1 MKALLFCVLLRFW
14 RIHLLPCFLYNEKDG
29 VNSEYAQAACLKGRT
44 AEMNLYGVNLEQL
57 GSGLLKPFLEDNYI
71 CAGYPG
77 LGDLEHTDREEIGN
91 KLLAAGYQ
99 GQALEEAKASLDAFV
114 NAMQDGDYVLIAD
127 EEWVYLGDLGDYF
140 YDDLHDGAE
149 DGTAHRRGVTWL
161 KSIPRDA
168 VNPSVKE
175 LLAAERRVTAY
186 PGVLPAA
193 RIELWLGDD
202 SAGSG
207 TVAATSAVQVDEATV
222 AAALAVLKA
231 ALHSADAERQ
241 ERAAVAILQ
250 YAKGV

>member
-1 MKALLFCVLLRFW
+1 M
-14 RIHLLPCFLYNEKDG
+14 
-29 VNSEYAQAACLKGRT
+29 S
-44 AEMNLYGVNLEQL
+44 LYGVNLELL

-77 LGDLEHTDREEIGN
+77 LGDLENAGREEIGRR
-91 KLLAAGYQ
+91 LRAAGYQ
-99 GQALEEAKASLDAFV
+99 GQALDEAEASLDTFV
-114 NAMQDGDYVLIAD
+114 NVMQDGDYVLIAD

-140 YDDLHDGAE
+140 YDDLHDGIG

-168 VNPSVKE
+168 VNLSVKE
-175 LLAAERRVTAY
+175 LLAADRRVTAY

-207 TVAATSAVQVDEATV
+207 ELAGASPVQVDEATI
-222 AAALAVLKA
+222 AKALAVLKA
-231 ALHSADAERQ
+231 ALDSADAERQ

-250 YAKGV
+250 YAKRI